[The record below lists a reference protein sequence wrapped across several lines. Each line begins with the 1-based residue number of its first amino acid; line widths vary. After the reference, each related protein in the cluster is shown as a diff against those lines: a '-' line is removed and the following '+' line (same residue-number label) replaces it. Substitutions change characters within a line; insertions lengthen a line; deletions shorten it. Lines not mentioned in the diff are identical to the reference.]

1 MREIRL
7 AKLDRTRPVLV
18 LTRELARLVMS
29 KVSVA
34 PITSTLKGMSSELR
48 LGPANG
54 LDHLCVASM
63 DNIVTIPSALL
74 GRVIGHV
81 PEAQERELAKALILA
96 FDLDATLFP

>member
-1 MREIRL
+1 
-7 AKLDRTRPVLV
+7 
-18 LTRELARLVMS
+18 
-29 KVSVA
+29 
-34 PITSTLKGMSSELR
+34 
-48 LGPANG
+48 
-54 LDHLCVASM
+54 M